1 MTSKTVVGRLGQV
14 PEVRAA
20 GDKHVVNFSVAETKR
35 KFDRDSN
42 QWVDDFTI
50 WHNVES
56 WQNADAIAQLAQG
69 TLVIVEGEE
78 RDGSYEDRQT
88 GKKVSRII
96 LRARTVG
103 TVVRDAPRQQ
113 QSAGQPWSTGGDF

>member
-1 MTSKTVVGRLGQV
+1 MASKTVVGRLGQV
-14 PEVRAA
+14 PEVRAV
-20 GDKHVVNFSVAETKR
+20 GEKHVANFSVAETKR
-35 KFDRDSN
+35 KFDRQSN
-42 QWVDDFTI
+42 EWVDDFTI
-50 WHNVES
+50 WHTVEA
-56 WQNADAIAQLAQG
+56 WQNADALAQLPQG

-113 QSAGQPWSTGGDF
+113 SAGQSWSNGGDF